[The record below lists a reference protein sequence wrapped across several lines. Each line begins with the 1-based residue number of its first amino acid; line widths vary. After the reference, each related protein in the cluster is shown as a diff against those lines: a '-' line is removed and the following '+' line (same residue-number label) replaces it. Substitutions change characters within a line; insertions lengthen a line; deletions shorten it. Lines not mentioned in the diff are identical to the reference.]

1 MILKG
6 SQRAGGKALA
16 LHLLRQDENDH
27 IEIHEVRGFVSRNL
41 IGAFKEA
48 YAVSR
53 GSRCKQFLFSLSLSP
68 PSDKSVSVE
77 TFEQG
82 IAKVEARLGLTGL
95 PRAIVFH
102 EKKGRRHAHC
112 VWSRIDPKTMRARQ
126 LSHFKLR
133 LVELSRELYLEH
145 GWTLPHGLA
154 KSRPRNPLNF
164 SLAEWQQA
172 KRADR
177 DPANLKA
184 MFKECWAVSDSAQ
197 AFRNA
202 LESRGYYL
210 ARGDRRGFV
219 AVDWKGEV
227 FSISRWCGI
236 PTKVIDDRLKNFP
249 LPDVDTAREAIRARV
264 AAKLSEFVA
273 DIRLQFD
280 KARQSLANKR
290 AAMVSEQRLQRRQ
303 LDVRQ
308 AQRWQREEIERAGR
322 LRRGLLG
329 LWDWLTGRRARTLIE
344 NGREVLAAR
353 RRDEA
358 ERQKLIEEH
367 LKRSR
372 TLQQEIASLERRS
385 RAEEERLLT
394 SPRGAPSPARL
405 ERARRP
411 RPHLE
416 RDGRGRSKRPAEP

>member
-48 YAVSR
+48 YATSR

-77 TFEQG
+77 TFEQS

-95 PRAIVFH
+95 PRVIVFH

-133 LVELSRELYLEH
+133 LAELSRELYLEH
-145 GWTLPHGLA
+145 GWTMPHGLA

-177 DPANLKA
+177 DPSTLKA
-184 MFKECWAVSDSAQ
+184 MFQECWAISDSAQ
-197 AFRNA
+197 AFRSA

-227 FSISRWCGI
+227 YSISRWCRI
-236 PTKVIDDRLKNFP
+236 PTKVIADRLMNLP
-249 LPDVDTAREAIRARV
+249 LPDVDTARGTIGARV
-264 AAKLSEFVA
+264 AEKLSGFVA

-280 KARQSLANKR
+280 KARQALADKR
-290 AAMVSEQRLQRRQ
+290 TAMVSEQRTQRRQ

-329 LWDWLTGRRARTLIE
+329 LWDWLTGRRGRTLIE

-367 LKRSR
+367 LKRSHA
-372 TLQQEIASLERRS
+372 LHQEIASMERRS

-394 SPRGAPSPARL
+394 KPDNTPSSARL
-405 ERARRP
+405 NRTRRLRP
-411 RPHLE
+411 RAKQD
-416 RDGRGRSKRPAEP
+416 RRARSKRPSEP